1 MIVILSKIL
10 YTEIDLI
17 ILYLKPKVEKVI
29 KKYNKI
35 KNKYNNHM
43 TKFEKIKTILF
54 EKDSEENK
62 SDEFQVNENMN
73 TSNFSKDNQINEIH
87 INKASTYFVK

>member
-1 MIVILSKIL
+1 
-10 YTEIDLI
+10 
-17 ILYLKPKVEKVI
+17 
-29 KKYNKI
+29 
-35 KNKYNNHM
+35 M